1 MRNTIRLGIRVVF
14 YREGGE
20 WVAHCLEFDLCG
32 TGATIEA
39 ALESLAVAID
49 MQLQFSLENHDP
61 RALFRQAD
69 AEVMERFARGK
80 NIAQGSLTLHLHR
93 DNPEDGWDLTGQDFR
108 EAVPVEIGEPALA

>member
-32 TGATIEA
+32 TGATIET
-39 ALESLAVAID
+39 ALESLTVAID
-49 MQLQFSLENHDP
+49 MQLQFSLEHQDP

-69 AEVMERFARGK
+69 AEIMERFARGRH
-80 NIAQGSLTLHLHR
+80 IAQGTLALHLQR
-93 DNPEDGWDLTGQDFR
+93 DNPADGWELTGEDFR
-108 EAVPVEIGEPALA
+108 EAMPVEVGEPALA